1 MSANQRRK
9 PRVFKW
15 SQAARDAVRNNL
27 GATGSELRKV
37 ITELAE
43 DSGNPRDAC
52 LRFARQLGMNT
63 KQSYR
68 PWSLK
73 EQQVLE
79 HELEFSSVKTVAL
92 KLRRSRAQVY
102 AMMHR
107 MGISAKDNKESLSMY
122 ALARL
127 LKKRPQIV
135 RKWIESGELKA
146 QNEGTQKLPRFMIFQ
161 EDLRKFVK
169 EHRELITANRVDRER
184 LKFIFEYVFPRSH
197 EDLLRVRESKKE
209 REAYEEQ
216 MQNEPLDAD
225 CGDPGYEEIIAAVG
239 LQCSAPIEPDR
250 QKPRHFIRG
259 YVFPASDESV
269 LRTRESKKEQA
280 TYEEQMEGQSII

>member
-15 SQAARDAVRNNL
+15 SQAARDAIRNNL

-37 ITELAE
+37 ITKLAQ
-43 DSGNPRDAC
+43 DTGNPRDAC
-52 LRFARQLGMNT
+52 LRFARQLGVNA

-73 EQQVLE
+73 EQQMLE

-92 KLRRSRAQVY
+92 KLRRSPAQVY

-107 MGISAKDNKESLSMY
+107 MGISAKDHKESLSMY

-146 QNEGTQKLPRFMIFQ
+146 KNEGTQKLPRFMIFQ
-161 EDLRKFVK
+161 DDLRKFVK

-216 MQNEPLDAD
+216 MQD
-225 CGDPGYEEIIAAVG
+225 EESH
-239 LQCSAPIEPDR
+239 QQRSPIR
-250 QKPRHFIRG
+250 
-259 YVFPASDESV
+259 S
-269 LRTRESKKEQA
+269 
-280 TYEEQMEGQSII
+280 